1 MATRFWV
8 QSNESPRAKYFR
20 TDWASK
26 NEGEW
31 KRHGNLGWQWFPAE
45 VKKEVKKEV
54 KAPKKRL
61 FTKSKEK

>member
-8 QSNESPRAKYFR
+8 ESNESSRARYFR
-20 TDWASK
+20 ADWASK

-45 VKKEVKKEV
+45 VKQVVKKPN
-54 KAPKKRL
+54 K
-61 FTKSKEK
+61 

>member
-8 QSNESPRAKYFR
+8 ESNESSRARYFR
-20 TDWASK
+20 ADWASK

-45 VKKEVKKEV
+45 VKQVVKK
-54 KAPKKRL
+54 PKKSILRRN
-61 FTKSKEK
+61 K